1 MLQKMKYYIKNYS
14 AVSLFYKCYT
24 ELFISIYKINNNFF
38 IMIIISYI
46 IYIKNLSICFK
57 NIYCKISIKKIFL
70 HKYLLYSRIIQDQ

>member
-1 MLQKMKYYIKNYS
+1 MKYYIKNYS

-38 IMIIISYI
+38 IIIIISYI
-46 IYIKNLSICFK
+46 ISIKNLSICFK